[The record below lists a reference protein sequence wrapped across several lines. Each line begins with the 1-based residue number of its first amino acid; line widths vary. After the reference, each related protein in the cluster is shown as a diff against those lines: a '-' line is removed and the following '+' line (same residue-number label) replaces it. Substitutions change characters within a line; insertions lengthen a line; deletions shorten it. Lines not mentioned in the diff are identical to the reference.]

1 MEKLTVGLFSKVL
14 KDSINEDVCKIVSN
28 YAKYLQPTSK
38 TLINSEATVA
48 LFDIQQILSKKT
60 LTESTKLQRIQDVF
74 DKYDLDFES
83 YI

>member
-1 MEKLTVGLFSKVL
+1 MVDYV
-14 KDSINEDVCKIVSN
+14 
-28 YAKYLQPTSK
+28 KYLEPATG

-48 LFDIQQILSKKT
+48 LFDIQKILPKKS
-60 LTESTKLQRIQDVF
+60 LSESTKLQKIQDVF

>member
-14 KDSINEDVCKIVSN
+14 KDSINEDMCKIVSN
-28 YAKYLQPTSK
+28 YAKYLEPASN